1 MSSDSPLRVLLLI
14 KGLGLGGAE
23 RLLERSIPHLD
34 RRAFDYRLAYL
45 LPWKDALVG
54 SFEAA
59 GIPVHCLNVRYAVDP
74 GALSRLIALAR
85 AQRID
90 LIHAHLPVP
99 GVLARL
105 AKRRAGVRLVYT
117 EHGIPS
123 RSRIATR
130 LANAMTYRMN
140 DAVIAV
146 SDEVAKRVRPYIRG
160 ERPSLV
166 TIPNA
171 IDPELFAGAAISRER
186 LCREFGFPPDAH
198 IVVNV
203 GNLRAVKGHRYLLAA
218 ARRVIQREPRARFL
232 LVGIGPLAK
241 PLAQEARRM
250 GLNGQ
255 VVFTGF
261 RRDAAALI
269 GAADLFVLPS
279 VYEGLPVSLLE
290 AMALGR
296 ATIATRVGGVPEVIA
311 AGETG
316 VLVEPADAD
325 GLADEIVSLLGDPER
340 RRRLGEAARRHVT
353 RRRGMRQMVEAVEDV
368 YRQVAVS

>member
-1 MSSDSPLRVLLLI
+1 MSNGSPLRVLLLI

-34 RRAFDYRLAYL
+34 RRAFAYSMCYL

-54 SFEAA
+54 AFETA

-85 AQRID
+85 RGRID
-90 LIHAHLPVP
+90 VIHAHLPVP

-105 AKRRAGVRLVYT
+105 ARRRAGVRLVYT

-123 RSRIATR
+123 RSHIVTR

-146 SDEVAKRVRPYIRG
+146 SDEVARRVRPYIRG
-160 ERPSLV
+160 ERPPLV

-171 IDPELFAGAAISRER
+171 IDPALFAHQAISRDR
-186 LCREFGFPPDAH
+186 LCSEFGFPEDAQV
-198 IVVNV
+198 IVNV
-203 GNLRAVKGHRYLLAA
+203 GNLRAVKGHRHLLAA
-218 ARRVIQREPRARFL
+218 ARRVIDREPRARFL
-232 LVGIGPLAK
+232 LVGIGPLAGR
-241 PLAQEARRM
+241 LAQEARRL

-261 RRDAAALI
+261 RPDAASLI
-269 GAADLFVLPS
+269 GSSDLFVLSS
-279 VYEGLPVSLLE
+279 V
-290 AMALGR
+290 
-296 ATIATRVGGVPEVIA
+296 
-311 AGETG
+311 
-316 VLVEPADAD
+316 
-325 GLADEIVSLLGDPER
+325 
-340 RRRLGEAARRHVT
+340 
-353 RRRGMRQMVEAVEDV
+353 
-368 YRQVAVS
+368 